1 MSWSWFRWHIV
12 VKSSW
17 QYIVFISYALF
28 VEEASFYW
36 HFRRGGPILFN
47 SFFQN
52 YAGCWLEFHFMFH
65 ALPGLVVLIKFYIGV
80 AQYAQIKR
88 FCHVESEIGLIFGFS
103 GLWPLCCPNSPQFL
117 SVFGKMQ
124 CLLGRQIVQNIHPVC
139 LCTLII

>member
-36 HFRRGGPILFN
+36 QFRRGGTILFN

-65 ALPGLVVLIKFYIGV
+65 ALPGGLVVLIKFFIGV
-80 AQYAQIKR
+80 AQYAQIKK
-88 FCHVESEIGLIFGFS
+88 FS
-103 GLWPLCCPNSPQFL
+103 S
-117 SVFGKMQ
+117 
-124 CLLGRQIVQNIHPVC
+124 CLVQNWANSIASAVFDHFVVQTHHSFYWFSVKC
-139 LCTLII
+139 GVFWAARLSKIYTQLACALS